1 MSRPAAEIKQDL
13 IHYPPHLHS
22 MAERIGR
29 MRTLQCERLR
39 AKHSDYDRGHL
50 NYQVDVNGAL
60 AELIFAD
67 YLNCQGVEFT
77 TTILD
82 QGRDDF
88 DFHVKGDYF
97 VDVKYVSSRELRVNR
112 RAHNKKNKVTHYVFI
127 EPIDDYYANYY
138 RVPYGMVRNWKVKE
152 SFTPFYY
159 LEL

>member
-1 MSRPAAEIKQDL
+1 
-13 IHYPPHLHS
+13 

-39 AKHSDYDRGHL
+39 AKHSEYDRGHL

-67 YLNCQGVEFT
+67 YLNCQGVEYT

-82 QGRDDF
+82 RGSDEF

-97 VDVKYVSSRELRVNR
+97 IDVKYVSSRELRVNR
-112 RAHNKKNKVTHYVFI
+112 KAHYKKKVTHYVFI
-127 EPIDDYYANYY
+127 EPIGNYTANYY
-138 RVPYGMVRNWKVKE
+138 RVPYEMVTNWKVKE
-152 SFTPFYY
+152 SYTPFFY

>member
-1 MSRPAAEIKQDL
+1 MSRPPSEIKRDI
-13 IHYPPHLHS
+13 IHYPAHLHS

-29 MRTLQCERLR
+29 MRTLQCEQLR

-97 VDVKYVSSRELRVNR
+97 IDVKYVSSRELRVNR
-112 RAHNKKNKVTHYVFI
+112 RAHNKKKVTHYIFI
-127 EPIDDYYANYY
+127 EPIGDYKANYY
-138 RVPYGMVRNWKVKE
+138 RVPYGMVSKWKVKE
-152 SFTPFYY
+152 SYTPFYY